1 MGTPLPTESS
11 GVNRKRAAKAVIPFL
26 ALGLFDL
33 ALILGWGMDPLWGF
47 AILPPILFISVL
59 AWIGFKS
66 GFITENAEHGGQS
79 D

>member
-1 MGTPLPTESS
+1 MGTPLPTEES
-11 GVNRKRAAKAVIPFL
+11 GESGNRARAAKAVAPFL
-26 ALGLFDL
+26 ALGLLDL
-33 ALILGWGMDPLWGF
+33 LLLMGWGVDPLWGF

-66 GFITENAEHGGQS
+66 GFITDHNDHG